1 MSEKYTKG
9 PWNANF
15 TRFSRWV
22 VGFHI
27 TDPKHGSLRPICEA
41 YDKTGA
47 MNPDEIAANARLISA
62 APELLEALMLAES
75 VYRQNCVNEGE
86 PSSVLDAM
94 QAAILKATGEQA

>member
-62 APELLEALMLAES
+62 APELLEALKWA
-75 VYRQNCVNEGE
+75 VDNPND
-86 PSSVLDAM
+86 DAYWIE
-94 QAAILKATGEQA
+94 QARAAIAKATGEQA

>member
-1 MSEKYTKG
+1 MSEKYTRG

-47 MNPDEIAANARLISA
+47 MNPDEIAANARLIAA
-62 APELLEALMLAES
+62 APELLEALKWA
-75 VYRQNCVNEGE
+75 VDNPND
-86 PSSVLDAM
+86 DAYWIE
-94 QAAILKATGEQA
+94 QARAAIANATGEQA